1 MSFSVKQPLCLQ
13 PGCTGWTGSTH
24 PLIPRQKLGELRSS
38 EVTVRGSK
46 EGMLSGPCAHKQP
59 GEAPSSAWQWGVRT
73 TALQVASSHEGQDD
87 GATHADVLRMPR
99 STIGG
104 HAPRLSSHAEA
115 VMGAP
120 EMLTQIKVR
129 KVSDL
134 GKKNPDN
141 CQTPVYMRNI
151 CSLHPE
157 WRALDR
163 PYMGEGSLLSVEASL
178 KIHKCDRK

>member
-1 MSFSVKQPLCLQ
+1 M
-13 PGCTGWTGSTH
+13 
-24 PLIPRQKLGELRSS
+24 
-38 EVTVRGSK
+38 
-46 EGMLSGPCAHKQP
+46 
-59 GEAPSSAWQWGVRT
+59 
-73 TALQVASSHEGQDD
+73 ASSREGQDG

-104 HAPRLSSHAEA
+104 HAPRLISHAEV
-115 VMGAP
+115 VMGAS

-151 CSLHPE
+151 AAFILNGEPWTDHTWEKDLCS
-157 WRALDR
+157 
-163 PYMGEGSLLSVEASL
+163 V
-178 KIHKCDRK
+178 